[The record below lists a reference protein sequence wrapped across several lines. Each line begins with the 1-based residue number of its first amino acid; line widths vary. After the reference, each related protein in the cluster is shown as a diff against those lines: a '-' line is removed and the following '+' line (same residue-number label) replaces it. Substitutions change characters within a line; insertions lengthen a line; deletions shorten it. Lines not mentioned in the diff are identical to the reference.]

1 MGQIQE
7 PVFIEAFIMEF
18 PDEALGKSIIRRPP
32 GPYVLNG
39 EGLHLCPLVED
50 STGKLETI
58 INANPFNGLIRRSR
72 LGRWICENLP
82 EKILGRELW
91 QCDRYI
97 ITPLG
102 HPLSKKKQMTNHD
115 IARYP
120 IVMPDKGDISCQAL
134 DRKLRTHNPNLRVTV
149 EAGNWEVVA
158 KYVEL
163 GFGVSVLPG
172 ICENAKDNDRIYLR
186 PSSDILW
193 YSRYGI
199 LLKKG
204 KYVSPAARALIKSL

>member
-1 MGQIQE
+1 MKLSAKALSEGLLGRMCSTVR
-7 PVFIEAFIMEF
+7 VFISAHWWKTALVNSRPLSTRIRSMVLSGEAG
-18 PDEALGKSIIRRPP
+18 LGVGS
-32 GPYVLNG
+32 V
-39 EGLHLCPLVED
+39 
-50 STGKLETI
+50 
-58 INANPFNGLIRRSR
+58 
-72 LGRWICENLP
+72 ENLP

-91 QCDRYI
+91 QFDRYI
-97 ITPLG
+97 ITSLG

-149 EAGNWEVVA
+149 EAGNWEVVV

-163 GFGVSVLPG
+163 GFGVFVLPG